1 MFGFAERTLRFTVIY
16 GKVTLG
22 SPNKMRIQLTNIGI
36 KSRKWE
42 FIQQTL
48 RSLPKE
54 MGYLNSNHGDKTN
67 MTEQM
72 LCTCWWPVVGTANHI
87 FFLGSFALFVG
98 EITLFWI
105 VFGRSP
111 CHFPMKNH
119 MGFQCHMSSFPA
131 EIQIRICP
139 KKQGFTGDSTWN
151 QPDWRYPTRTWF
163 HREEDQPLPIQQA
176 GVQIRVDSMSIKMVH
191 WCI

>member
-1 MFGFAERTLRFTVIY
+1 
-16 GKVTLG
+16 
-22 SPNKMRIQLTNIGI
+22 MRIHLTNIGI

-67 MTEQM
+67 MTEPNALHLLM
-72 LCTCWWPVVGTANHI
+72 TRCGDSKSHFFPWFVCFVCWWNNT
-87 FFLGSFALFVG
+87 FLDRFWSIPLSFSYEKPYG
-98 EITLFWI
+98 
-105 VFGRSP
+105 
-111 CHFPMKNH
+111 FPN
-119 MGFQCHMSSFPA
+119 
-131 EIQIRICP
+131 QIRICP